1 MEGGEPALAAPPG
14 TLARPDPKGPK
25 ERATD
30 IGKEGRPERCRRG
43 ARPKEKQQRRRW
55 LGRVMERRVTRVG
68 GEDTV
73 CGRSEQATENFFS
86 VFAGFDR
93 DVLRARLNSACVGW
107 RRARG

>member
-1 MEGGEPALAAPPG
+1 MEGSEPALAAPPG
-14 TLARPDPKGPK
+14 TLGRPDPKSPE

-30 IGKEGRPERCRRG
+30 IGEEGRPERCRRG
-43 ARPKEKQQRRRW
+43 ARPKEKRRRR
-55 LGRVMERRVTRVG
+55 LGRVMERRGARVG

-73 CGRSEQATENFFS
+73 CGRIEQATENFFS
-86 VFAGFDR
+86 VFTGFDR